1 MPPQKMWVLYLGWED
16 PLEKEMATHSSI
28 LGWRFLGTEESGV
41 LQSMGSQ
48 RWLSP
53 KAWQM
58 GVCLLPVKCTP
69 NRWTMVQQQKSWK
82 HTFMAVVQSTA
93 LLYSVTNL
101 VAIPKG
107 KCGEVEVILITVKK

>member
-1 MPPQKMWVLYLGWED
+1 MCYSPWGRKDGSAQRLGRVYVE
-16 PLEKEMATHSSI
+16 
-28 LGWRFLGTEESGV
+28 
-41 LQSMGSQ
+41 
-48 RWLSP
+48 
-53 KAWQM
+53 M
-58 GVCLLPVKCTP
+58 GVCLLPEKCTP

-101 VAIPKG
+101 VATPKG